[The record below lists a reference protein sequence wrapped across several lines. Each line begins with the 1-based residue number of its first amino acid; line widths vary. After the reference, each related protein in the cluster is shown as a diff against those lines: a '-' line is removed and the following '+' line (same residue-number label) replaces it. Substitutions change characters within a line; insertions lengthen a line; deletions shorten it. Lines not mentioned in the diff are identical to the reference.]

1 MAKRYYEKD
10 GSLDNLKGRTIAII
24 GYGSQGHA
32 HALNLRDSGADVVV
46 GLYPD
51 SKSWKKAEAAGLKVM
66 TTAEAAKA
74 ALRNATMRDPRE
86 LALNHDARRRARA
99 RQPARPS
106 PPKPISII
114 AQVEASGAAIGSGA
128 PVSTS

>member
-1 MAKRYYEKD
+1 MLPFCGAVVARLPSNFGAGARHAGGD
-10 GSLDNLKGRTIAII
+10 GNK
-24 GYGSQGHA
+24 
-32 HALNLRDSGADVVV
+32 
-46 GLYPD
+46 
-51 SKSWKKAEAAGLKVM
+51 
-66 TTAEAAKA
+66 AAKA

>member
-1 MAKRYYEKD
+1 MLPFCGAVVARLPSNFGEGARHAGGD
-10 GSLDNLKGRTIAII
+10 GN
-24 GYGSQGHA
+24 
-32 HALNLRDSGADVVV
+32 
-46 GLYPD
+46 
-51 SKSWKKAEAAGLKVM
+51 
-66 TTAEAAKA
+66 EAAKA

-86 LALNHDARRRARA
+86 LALNHDARRRA